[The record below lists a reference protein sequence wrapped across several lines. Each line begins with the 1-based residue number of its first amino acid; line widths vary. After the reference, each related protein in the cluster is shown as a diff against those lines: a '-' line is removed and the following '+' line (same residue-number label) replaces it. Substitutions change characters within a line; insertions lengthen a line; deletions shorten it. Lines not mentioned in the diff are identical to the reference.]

1 MRFRVQPDLFERGNQ
16 SGFAAW
22 QQRTA
27 RPVRDADGSITL
39 RFARDVVPGP
49 GRCSKCAD
57 ARCRNAGGAAS
68 IALEGGGPRIG
79 AVCEVPG
86 GYMALASHSGSCEH
100 RCGDQRSRQNFSLSH
115 FNFSVGYEKPMMLA
129 PLWRW
134 RGDRQIKVT
143 FPRVASTLREI
154 GAQNDHKGHQ
164 LLTTL
169 HLSRARSLANAM
181 PGETAREPH
190 GASSNP
196 LPFRLCDNRTPV
208 I

>member
-1 MRFRVQPDLFERGNQ
+1 MRIQPDLFERGNQ
-16 SGFAAW
+16 SAFAAW

-27 RPVRDADGSITL
+27 RSVRDADGSISL

-49 GRCSKCAD
+49 GRCRKCAD
-57 ARCRNAGGAAS
+57 ARCLNARAAAS
-68 IALEGGGPRIG
+68 IALEGDGARIG

-115 FNFSVGYEKPMMLA
+115 FNFSVGYEKPTMLA
-129 PLWRW
+129 PLRRW
-134 RGDRQIKVT
+134 RGDRPIKVT
-143 FPRVASTLREI
+143 FARVASLLREI

-169 HLSRARSLANAM
+169 HLSRARS
-181 PGETAREPH
+181 PSTQCPARRRENH
-190 GASSNP
+190 TVSSNP
-196 LPFRLCDNRTPV
+196 LPFRLCDNRIPLT
-208 I
+208 